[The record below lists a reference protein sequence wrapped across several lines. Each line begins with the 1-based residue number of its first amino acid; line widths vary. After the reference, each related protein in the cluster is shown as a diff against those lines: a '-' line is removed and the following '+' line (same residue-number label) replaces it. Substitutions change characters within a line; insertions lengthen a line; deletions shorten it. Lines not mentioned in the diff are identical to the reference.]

1 MFTIDQ
7 CGLLKKGFIAK
18 MLKVLQK
25 CNNNLFPDCFYDL
38 SILTKNKIILIL
50 FLFKR
55 LNIYRN
61 KRNISIDIDGKN
73 INFRNLT
80 RRMFDDAVKI
90 KHRFH
95 LI

>member
-1 MFTIDQ
+1 M
-7 CGLLKKGFIAK
+7 KGFIAK

-25 CNNNLFPDCFYDL
+25 CNNNNLFSDCFYDL

-55 LNIYRN
+55 LNIYSN

-73 INFRNLT
+73 IYFRNLT

-90 KHRFH
+90 KHEFH